1 MNPAAG
7 GSAETQ
13 HIPVSG
19 PGGGQ
24 HCTSGGPVSRLE
36 RIAGPECADP
46 VRRWSDSDGG
56 YQSGIPGA

>member
-36 RIAGPECADP
+36 RIAGP
-46 VRRWSDSDGG
+46 
-56 YQSGIPGA
+56 